1 MRNISHVFPKSD
13 GLAIFFLCSVL
24 SSTILAS
31 VPSIHTVFSVSPLIV
46 RQEIID
52 DQNDWQP
59 WNIRNGLDRDIN
71 IGNNN
76 SSSSGNPT
84 LTESYRCKDH
94 PLQFPNIQSI
104 SYMSDGNKLNATVW
118 LSQPFSESLYS
129 DLLRNETLSPSFNF
143 SANTSAPASTS
154 DDLLLDSLSSSSSP
168 RIIQFVMVIDILSV
182 FDKGIDYTV
191 ELSSPTE
198 PENPHWTQNVYEI
211 SAFGNKKLIQTK
223 SFDSFPFDDK
233 DFVDFSIDLN
243 SIGNPDKYKLLFYI
257 ADLYPVDGNYCRQ
270 IDTSN
275 WSLIPTP
282 KFTIIPS
289 TSNVIMKSNE
299 VKDILVNINTNSA
312 LVSKAVL
319 GVNYTD
325 TSNNTTK
332 DKKADGLIVKFV
344 PNNTTISPYLNN
356 SVILHIT
363 TPSENDFTNGA
374 SRQIPIQILANISF
388 PQTITN
394 RGGDTYYNNKTI
406 SMLESSDLT
415 LTILPPLSFNE
426 QLENFTKSIQPIGEL
441 WGVITTIGLGLSG
454 FMAFLYRQRKK
465 EKKSEGR

>member
-1 MRNISHVFPKSD
+1 M
-13 GLAIFFLCSVL
+13 L
-24 SSTILAS
+24 SFIILAS
-31 VPSIHTVFSVSPLIV
+31 VYSIHPVFSVSPLIG

-52 DQNDWQP
+52 DLNDWQP
-59 WNIRNGLDRDIN
+59 WNIKNGLDSDKN
-71 IGNNN
+71 TGYNN
-76 SSSSGNPT
+76 SSSPRDPR

-104 SYMSDGNKLNATVW
+104 SYMSDGDKLNATVW
-118 LSQPFSESLYS
+118 LSQLFSESLYS
-129 DLLRNETLSPSFNF
+129 ELLRNETLSPPYDF
-143 SANTSAPASTS
+143 SANTSVPASTS
-154 DDLLLDSLSSSSSP
+154 DELLLDSSSLSSSP

-198 PENPHWTQNVYEI
+198 PENPQWTRNVYEI

-223 SFDSFPFDDK
+223 SFDSFPFNDK

-270 IDTSN
+270 IDTSS

-299 VKDILVNINTNSA
+299 IKDILVVINTNSA
-312 LVSKAVL
+312 LVSKAIL
-319 GVNYTD
+319 GINYTD
-325 TSNNTTK
+325 ISNNTIK
-332 DKKADGLIVKFV
+332 NKKEDRLSVKFV
-344 PNNTTISPYLNN
+344 PNNITISPYLNN

-363 TPSENDFTNGA
+363 TPSENDLTNSA
-374 SRQIPIQILANISF
+374 SKQIPIQISANISF

-394 RGGDTYYNNKTI
+394 RGGDTFYNNKTI

-454 FMAFLYRQRKK
+454 FMAFLYKQRKK
-465 EKKSEGR
+465 GKKSEGH

>member
-1 MRNISHVFPKSD
+1 MNKISHLFPKSD

-24 SSTILAS
+24 SPTILPS
-31 VPSIHTVFSVSPLIV
+31 IYSIHTVFSVSPQIV

-59 WNIRNGLDRDIN
+59 WDIKNGLDSDLN
-71 IGNNN
+71 TGSNN
-76 SSSSGNPT
+76 SSSSGNSI
-84 LTESYRCKDH
+84 LTASDRCKDH

-129 DLLRNETLSPSFNF
+129 DLLRNEDLSPSFDF
-143 SANTSAPASTS
+143 SANTSVHASTS
-154 DDLLLDSLSSSSSP
+154 DDLLLDSLSSSASP

-198 PENPHWTQNVYEI
+198 PENRQWTQNVYEI

-223 SFDSFPFDDK
+223 SFDSFPFNDK
-233 DFVDFSIDLN
+233 DFMDFSIVLN

-299 VKDILVNINTNSA
+299 VRDIIVNINTNSA
-312 LVSKAVL
+312 LVSNAVL

-325 TSNNTTK
+325 ASNNTIIN
-332 DKKADGLIVKFV
+332 KKEDRLIVEFV

-363 TPSENDFTNGA
+363 TPSENELTNGA
-374 SRQIPIQILANISF
+374 SKQIPIQILANISF

-406 SMLESSDLT
+406 SMLES
-415 LTILPPLSFNE
+415 
-426 QLENFTKSIQPIGEL
+426 
-441 WGVITTIGLGLSG
+441 
-454 FMAFLYRQRKK
+454 
-465 EKKSEGR
+465 

>member
-1 MRNISHVFPKSD
+1 
-13 GLAIFFLCSVL
+13 
-24 SSTILAS
+24 
-31 VPSIHTVFSVSPLIV
+31 
-46 RQEIID
+46 
-52 DQNDWQP
+52 
-59 WNIRNGLDRDIN
+59 
-71 IGNNN
+71 
-76 SSSSGNPT
+76 
-84 LTESYRCKDH
+84 
-94 PLQFPNIQSI
+94 
-104 SYMSDGNKLNATVW
+104 
-118 LSQPFSESLYS
+118 
-129 DLLRNETLSPSFNF
+129 
-143 SANTSAPASTS
+143 
-154 DDLLLDSLSSSSSP
+154 
-168 RIIQFVMVIDILSV
+168 
-182 FDKGIDYTV
+182 
-191 ELSSPTE
+191 
-198 PENPHWTQNVYEI
+198 
-211 SAFGNKKLIQTK
+211 
-223 SFDSFPFDDK
+223 
-233 DFVDFSIDLN
+233 
-243 SIGNPDKYKLLFYI
+243 
-257 ADLYPVDGNYCRQ
+257 
-270 IDTSN
+270 
-275 WSLIPTP
+275 
-282 KFTIIPS
+282 
-289 TSNVIMKSNE
+289 MKPNE
-299 VKDILVNINTNSA
+299 VKDILININTNSA

-374 SRQIPIQILANISF
+374 PRQIPIQILANISF

-465 EKKSEGR
+465 EKKSGGR